1 MLPDIQPDLKVVYMD
16 VTNYCKALWRL
27 TAIVRITARTVTI
40 VFVIDIHV
48 RI

>member
-1 MLPDIQPDLKVVYMD
+1 MLPDIQPDLKVGYMD

-40 VFVIDIHV
+40 VFVIDIH
-48 RI
+48 III